1 MDGTPTTS
9 AGNNAVHS
17 SLSTAVAPAPAA
29 PVPAPAFSAP
39 APTAPAAVGSAQG
52 VHHGIKFDYSFQKD
66 AYADFAYTNDVG
78 YLPDG
83 TPMNRAGNAIN
94 HPEMIQPDPHTPGSP
109 LPRALFVNSV
119 GYLPDGTPMNMAG
132 NAVNHPETIQP
143 DLHTPG
149 AALPASAYSADVG
162 YLVDGTSLDAAG
174 NNSLKPGM
182 TASQMSA
189 SSAPAPVVSAPTTAA
204 PASAGSAQGVHH
216 GIKFDY
222 SFQKDAYADFA
233 YTNDVGYL
241 PDGTPMNRAGNAIN
255 HPEMIQPDPH
265 TPGSPL
271 PRALFVNSVG
281 YLPDGTPM
289 NMAGNAVNHPETI
302 QPDLHTPG
310 AALPASAYSADVGY
324 LVDGTSLDAAG
335 NNSLKPGMTASQMP
349 ASSAP
354 APVVSAPTT
363 AAPAS
368 AGSAQGVHHGIKFD
382 YSFQKDAYADFAYTN
397 DVGYLP
403 DGTPMNR
410 AGNAINH
417 PEMIQPDPH
426 TPGSPLPRALFVNS
440 VGYLPDGTPMN
451 MAGNA
456 INHPETIQPDLHSP
470 GAALPASAYSADVG
484 YLVDGTSLDAAGNNS
499 LKPGM
504 TASQMPASSTPAS
517 PVSAAVATPV
527 AAAFVGSAQG
537 MHHGIKF
544 DYSFQKDAYADFAY
558 TNDVG
563 YLPDGTPMNRAGNAI
578 NHPEMIQPD
587 PHTPGS
593 PLPRALFVNSV
604 GYLPDG
610 TPMNMAGNAIN
621 HPETIQP
628 DVHAPG
634 AALPT
639 SAYSAD
645 VGYLVDGTPLHAAGN
660 NSLKAGT
667 ALRAAIPTVPPSL
680 TASSSQAAAASF
692 VGSTRARAS
701 AAGFLYS
708 AQRSAHAD
716 FLFTNDVGYLPDG
729 TPLNK
734 AQATNGRPIP
744 PLKGHQGGCV
754 NNSEGPS
761 LSTRKVGP
769 PLSF

>member
-1 MDGTPTTS
+1 MTQRLACAKIFGVPLFGLGMVLLCWSAPAFVTPSKLQPLQTSGRTAGTGAERPMEQDSMPATGLACCQAFAMVAAAAIGVQARKRRSSSRTTMNYDSFNFTPVVGSQYKFSNDVGYLPDGTPLSKAGNNINHPERMQPDSPTSEDPLPVGEYVNSVGYLPDGTPLNKAGNNINHPERMPADIHAPGTALPVSAYQADVGYLVDGTPTTS

-39 APTAPAAVGSAQG
+39 APAAPAAV
-52 VHHGIKFDYSFQKD
+52 
-66 AYADFAYTNDVG
+66 
-78 YLPDG
+78 
-83 TPMNRAGNAIN
+83 
-94 HPEMIQPDPHTPGSP
+94 
-109 LPRALFVNSV
+109 
-119 GYLPDGTPMNMAG
+119 
-132 NAVNHPETIQP
+132 
-143 DLHTPG
+143 
-149 AALPASAYSADVG
+149 
-162 YLVDGTSLDAAG
+162 
-174 NNSLKPGM
+174 
-182 TASQMSA
+182 
-189 SSAPAPVVSAPTTAA
+189 
-204 PASAGSAQGVHH
+204 GSAQGVHH

-456 INHPETIQPDLHSP
+456 INHPETIQPDLHTP

-504 TASQMPASSTPAS
+504 TASQMPASSAPAPVVSAPTTAAPAS
-517 PVSAAVATPV
+517 A
-527 AAAFVGSAQG
+527 GSAQG
-537 MHHGIKF
+537 VHH
-544 DYSFQKDAYADFAY
+544 
-558 TNDVG
+558 
-563 YLPDGTPMNRAGNAI
+563 
-578 NHPEMIQPD
+578 
-587 PHTPGS
+587 
-593 PLPRALFVNSV
+593 
-604 GYLPDG
+604 
-610 TPMNMAGNAIN
+610 
-621 HPETIQP
+621 
-628 DVHAPG
+628 
-634 AALPT
+634 
-639 SAYSAD
+639 
-645 VGYLVDGTPLHAAGN
+645 
-660 NSLKAGT
+660 AGT

-734 AQATNGRPIP
+734 AGNALNHPEQIQADPHSPGSPLPRATFVNDVGYLPDGTPMNKAGNAINHPELIQPDPHTPGSALPVSSYTADAGCLADGTPINAAGN
-744 PLKGHQGGCV
+744 KSIH
-754 NNSEGPS
+754 
-761 LSTRKVGP
+761 
-769 PLSF
+769 